1 MYVYGMEIKK
11 REIIFS
17 IAIIS
22 LMLIIGSSISG
33 KIRESLLEQYQEY
46 DTAVHLDS
54 EDMFRHGMDVNI
66 GNAFVYGDLKA
77 LDPVSFPEIEGEYSY
92 IRKEEQEYRNH
103 PRPTTKTYTD
113 SNGKTKTKTE
123 MEDHW
128 TWDIMRTDTKT
139 ATRISFL
146 NVEFEYGKIPFPSSH
161 ELKIISTGYHRRNVY
176 YGTDTDFQGTI
187 FSNLKNDTIN
197 KTSFY
202 KNRTIE
208 ETIAHLE
215 SGGELVLF
223 WILWILLIAV
233 CVFVFY
239 YAENRWL
246 D

>member
-1 MYVYGMEIKK
+1 MYVCGMEIKK

-22 LMLIIGSSISG
+22 FMLMIGSSISG
-33 KIRESLLEQYQEY
+33 KIREGLLEQYQEY

-66 GNAFVYGDLKA
+66 GNAFVYGDLKT
-77 LDPVSFPEIEGEYSY
+77 LDPVSFPEIEGDYSY
-92 IRKEEQEYRNH
+92 IRKEEQEYINH

-113 SNGKTKTKTE
+113 SEGNTKTKTE

-161 ELKIISTGYHRRNVY
+161 ELTIISTGSNRRNVY

-208 ETIAHLE
+208 ETIDHLE

-223 WILWILLIAV
+223 WILWILLIV
-233 CVFVFY
+233 ICVFGFY